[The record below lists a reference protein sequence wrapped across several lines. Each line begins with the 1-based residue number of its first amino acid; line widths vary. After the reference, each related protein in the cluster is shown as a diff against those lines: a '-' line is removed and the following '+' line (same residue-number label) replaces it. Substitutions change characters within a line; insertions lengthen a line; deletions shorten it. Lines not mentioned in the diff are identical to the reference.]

1 MKALFIALFCTC
13 LGACMEFVAILPD
26 LPRVPIG
33 KLELVMAEGD
43 RITATT
49 SAGTVEILAGK
60 GLTRTYTWEEAS
72 RSATLWARRE
82 RWDGSMGAYFPGPGQ
97 HWKEHH
103 GITRGV
109 LEEGQQH
116 FKRESEALA
125 WLREQSGY
133 YATVYSKQGLVVS
146 FGKVPGRKQINVV
159 VFQILIGGKVPSN
172 LPGASD
178 GKLHFQRATPP

>member
-1 MKALFIALFCTC
+1 MKVLAIALSSMC
-13 LGACMEFVAILPD
+13 LSGCMGLVSVVPD
-26 LPRVPIG
+26 ISRTPTEE
-33 KLELVMAEGD
+33 LELVMAEGD

-60 GLTRTYTWEEAS
+60 GLERTYTWEGES
-72 RSATLWARRE
+72 RRAKLWPRTE

-97 HWKEHH
+97 HWKSHH
-103 GITRGV
+103 GVTRGV

-125 WLREQSGY
+125 WLAKQSGY

-146 FGKVPGRKQINVV
+146 FDKTPDRRQINVEVVQIFIDGKVPR
-159 VFQILIGGKVPSN
+159 S
-172 LPGASD
+172 LPGASE
-178 GKLHFQRATPP
+178 GKLQLQRAANP